1 MALAPLNIQ
10 FEYFGFRVGAVL
22 AGAKIQVVSFTKRTL
37 NNYLKSMALGFLSC
51 FFRCFTQVCSR
62 LNMGGRADA

>member
-1 MALAPLNIQ
+1 MALIPLNMQ

-37 NNYLKSMALGFLSC
+37 NNYLKSMVLGFFVVLFSLFHSGLLKIEHGRSC
-51 FFRCFTQVCSR
+51 
-62 LNMGGRADA
+62 